1 MAHRNSEYHPARYSR
16 CAAGFTARDGRGA
29 HNENP
34 AANEGDHGQ
43 RGTEHRGYFDGH
55 SHHDGPDPDPDPADS
70 LQEMVE
76 VLTTRIQQQM
86 KEIMDKEAQN
96 TEDILTA
103 IHTMM
108 AQIQTQLIH
117 CKRW

>member
-1 MAHRNSEYHPARYSR
+1 MYRYNTYVYTNIRKLSIIHPLVHAWHTGTVNTILQGIQD
-16 CAAGFTARDGRGA
+16 A
-29 HNENP
+29 
-34 AANEGDHGQ
+34 Q
-43 RGTEHRGYFDGH
+43 R
-55 SHHDGPDPDPDPADS
+55 DS

-76 VLTTRIQQQM
+76 VLTMRIQQQM

-103 IHTMM
+103 IRTMM
-108 AQIQTQLIH
+108 AQIQTQTQLIH